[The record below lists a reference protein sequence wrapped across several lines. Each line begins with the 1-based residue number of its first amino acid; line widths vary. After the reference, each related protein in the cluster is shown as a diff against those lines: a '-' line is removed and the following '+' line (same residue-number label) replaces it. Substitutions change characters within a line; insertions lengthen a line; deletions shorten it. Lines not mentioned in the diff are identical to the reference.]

1 MGAVRGYNLMSGSES
16 GASNY
21 EAMLTTH
28 LITRKYN
35 DHSRSPTP
43 PRQLSRREQAE
54 ARLVSEREARGLADD
69 APANP
74 QAPWRIAASIPQPRA
89 AP

>member
-1 MGAVRGYNLMSGSES
+1 MSGSES

-35 DHSRSPTP
+35 DGTRGSESPGQGGRVAP
-43 PRQLSRREQAE
+43 LVLSE
-54 ARLVSEREARGLADD
+54 ARPDGPQVNVTSPVRRAEGTPESDEHTSGLRHLVYQRDEARW
-69 APANP
+69 P
-74 QAPWRIAASIPQPRA
+74 
-89 AP
+89 